1 MKQIVPAL
9 VLAGTL
15 CAQYLPASREEQ
27 LARAQAEKAANIVPP
42 TLTREERIFRRFISK
57 PVMNLSAPKSGL
69 SVRVGGLMSGA
80 GFALGPAYTRKDL
93 FHENLTFNVS
103 LVGSL
108 RKYWATA
115 VQASLPHLAGDR
127 LRLDL
132 STRHSDAT
140 AIDYYGSGPNT
151 RKADRTQ
158 YRQED
163 TTFDGRLTWRPDRN
177 KTSLG
182 FYTAYL
188 GVNVG
193 PKSAGIAP
201 STEMLF
207 NPAQAPGLDHQTDFL
222 RYGPY
227 FEYNN
232 LDKPDDP
239 HHGGNYAARLLFYD
253 DVKLNRYAFRRFDG
267 WTDQYIPLLN
277 RKRVIALHAMT
288 TLSWVK
294 PGQLVPFYL
303 QPMLGDSQ
311 DLRGYARFRYRDNN
325 SLALSSEYRWEVTP
339 GLDMALFVDAGRVFP
354 KPSDLS
360 LNNLRYTGGF
370 GFRFKTR
377 DAVFMRVDTGFS
389 REGFSLWFRF
399 NDVFS
404 RDLFRFF

>member
-1 MKQIVPAL
+1 MKKIVPAL
-9 VLAGTL
+9 VLARTL
-15 CAQYLPASREEQ
+15 FGQDSPASREEE
-27 LARAQAEKAANIVPP
+27 LARAQTEKAAHIVPP
-42 TLTREERIFRRFISK
+42 TLTRDELIFRRFISK
-57 PVMNLSAPKSGL
+57 PLSGL
-69 SVRVGGLMSGA
+69 AAPRSGFSVRVGGLMSGS
-80 GFALGPAYTRKDL
+80 GFGLGPVYSRRDL
-93 FHENLTFNVS
+93 FRENLTFKAS
-103 LVGSL
+103 IVGSL
-108 RKYWATA
+108 RKYWATT

-127 LRLDL
+127 LRLDINA
-132 STRHSDAT
+132 RHSDAT
-140 AIDYYGSGPNT
+140 AVDYYGSGPNS
-151 RKADRTQ
+151 RKEDRSQ

-163 TTFDGRLTWRPDRN
+163 TSFDGRLSWRPDRQH
-177 KTSLG
+177 TSLG

-201 STEMLF
+201 STETIF
-207 NPAQAPGLDHQTDFL
+207 TPAQAPGLDHQTNFV

-227 FEYNN
+227 VEYNN
-232 LDKPDDP
+232 LDKPGDP
-239 HHGGNYAARLLFYD
+239 HQGGNYAARLLFYD
-253 DVKLNRYAFRRFDG
+253 DININRYAFRRFDG
-267 WTDQYIPLLN
+267 WTDQYIPFLN

-339 GLDMALFVDAGRVFP
+339 GFDMALFVDAGRVFP

-404 RDLFRFF
+404 RDLFRYF